1 MNTSQM
7 YSTVYITMSAY
18 IVSSYVA
25 GSENANGAG
34 QFDDADMEH

>member
-1 MNTSQM
+1 
-7 YSTVYITMSAY
+7 MSDN
-18 IVSSYVA
+18 IISSYVA